1 MSKESQLK
9 ASTTHLD
16 EIWNLSKLF
25 IPLHQVEKVEVQHR
39 HNKDET
45 IT

>member
-1 MSKESQLK
+1 MSKENQLK
-9 ASTTHLD
+9 ASTTHLGK
-16 EIWNLSKLF
+16 IWNLLKLF

-39 HNKDET
+39 HNNDET

>member
-1 MSKESQLK
+1 MSKENQLK

-16 EIWNLSKLF
+16 KIWNLLKLF

-39 HNKDET
+39 HNTDET

>member
-1 MSKESQLK
+1 MSKENQLK

-16 EIWNLSKLF
+16 EIWNILKLF
-25 IPLHQVEKVEVQHR
+25 IPLHQVRIVEVQHR
-39 HNKDET
+39 HKDDET

>member
-1 MSKESQLK
+1 MSKENQLK

-16 EIWNLSKLF
+16 EIWNLRKLF
-25 IPLHQVEKVEVQHR
+25 IPLHQVGKVEVQQR
-39 HNKDET
+39 HNTDET